1 MKRIINKKIVLLWMS
16 IICFSF
22 GVHSC
27 KTTDKIGQE
36 IRFENLTDGIFEGG
50 FKGGLNSAKV
60 KVTIKDAKIFEIVI
74 LEHNASPIGKKANVE
89 IVESII
95 VQQSTNVDAVSGA
108 TNSSHVIINA
118 VQDAISKSYK

>member
-1 MKRIINKKIVLLWMS
+1 M
-16 IICFSF
+16 
-22 GVHSC
+22 
-27 KTTDKIGQE
+27 GQE
-36 IRFENLTDGIFEGG
+36 VRFENLTDGIFEGS

-74 LEHNASPIGKKANVE
+74 LEHNASPIGKKANVV

-95 VQQSTNVDAVSGA
+95 AQQSTNIDAVSGA